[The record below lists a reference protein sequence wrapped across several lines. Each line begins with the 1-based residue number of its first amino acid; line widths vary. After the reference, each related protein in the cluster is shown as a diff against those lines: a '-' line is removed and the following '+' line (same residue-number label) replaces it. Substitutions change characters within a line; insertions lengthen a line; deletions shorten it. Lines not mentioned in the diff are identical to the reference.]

1 MKNITASVCLVF
13 CLIFM
18 LSCDQERNLND
29 YSADEYDII
38 SQDLTLPQVV
48 NNYQLDL
55 KEHFL
60 PECKTY
66 PKVNITSFGDIHSN
80 NNKATLGRV
89 LFYDETL
96 SLDRNVSCG
105 SCHNAERAFS
115 DDNQFSEG
123 VGQVITK
130 RNTLALATTLSF
142 KISYNPIDPSQS
154 RSKFSWDDSAADLPQ
169 QVKNA
174 FRNENEMN
182 IEEEEIKKRIAES
195 AFYAVLFEKAY
206 GDTEVNSDRIA
217 ESITAFVDAISSIN
231 SRFDE
236 GLESAPQFSV
246 DQDFYNFT
254 DVENRGKEL
263 YNANCASCHTDKH
276 NFTVKASANNGLDL
290 EYADK
295 GIGGRLN
302 NTDLFGVF
310 KIPFLRNIELTAP
323 YMHDGRFATLEE
335 VVEHYSNG
343 IVNHK
348 NLSEELKQDNG
359 TPKNLN
365 LNQEDRDALVAYL
378 KTLTDETIASDE
390 RFLDPF
396 KR

>member
-1 MKNITASVCLVF
+1 MKNITASICFLFAFVF
-13 CLIFM
+13 LF
-18 LSCDQERNLND
+18 SCEKERNQDD
-29 YSADEYDII
+29 YTNEDYAII

-48 NNYQLDL
+48 NNYELEL

-60 PECKTY
+60 PEGKTY
-66 PKVNITSFGDIHSN
+66 PKVNTVSLGGIQAN

-105 SCHNAERAFS
+105 SCHNAQRAFS
-115 DDNQFSEG
+115 DEKQFSEG
-123 VGQVITK
+123 VGDVITK

-142 KISYNPIDPSQS
+142 KISYSPIDPSLS

-182 IEEEEIKKRIAES
+182 IEDDEIKTRIAES
-195 AFYAVLFEKAY
+195 PFYTVLFEKAY

-217 ESITAFVDAISSIN
+217 ESITAFVDAISSTN
-231 SRFDE
+231 SKFDE
-236 GLESAPQFSV
+236 GLESATRFSV

-254 DVENRGKEL
+254 DSENRGKEL
-263 YNANCASCHTDKH
+263 YNSNCASCHTDKH
-276 NFTVKASANNGLDL
+276 NFTVKASANNGLDI

-302 NTDLFGVF
+302 DSDLFGIF

-323 YMHDGRFATLEE
+323 YMHDGRFASLEE
-335 VVEHYSNG
+335 VVDHYNEG
-343 IVNHK
+343 IANHK
-348 NLSEELKQDNG
+348 NLSEELKLSNG
-359 TPKNLN
+359 TPIKLN

-390 RFLDPF
+390 RFLNPF